1 MSSSTNEHALN
12 RAAGRSRSRAR
23 AIGAS
28 GVIVA
33 GGASALLAAFAGS
46 ASAAATINVD
56 SAADGAGN
64 AANCTDLI
72 VGNCTLRDASLAAVD
87 GDIITFDT
95 AVSAITLTNGNVD
108 LNAVTL
114 IGNGSANLTISTT
127 AAAGSYDLFY
137 LSGTGDVVISGM
149 SLTKNRINF
158 QHSGNAKLDDVSI
171 SGSRSAYGGA
181 LYAGNSGNLEIVNSN
196 FDGNYAS
203 DVGGAVYAYN
213 DGSVTISNSSFTNN
227 EADGEGGALFTSTNV
242 SGTIS
247 LTDSMFSGNY
257 SGGSGGAAM
266 FYSDGTAN
274 VGIINTTFT
283 ANAAGSWG
291 GAFYIMD
298 SVGDVT
304 IFGSTMTGND
314 ADSGSGVAYIEN
326 SGDLTITNSTIAD
339 NISAGGSG
347 GLYLNNGGDATIT
360 NSLIS
365 GNQALDGNG
374 GGIVNNASGVLTINN
389 STLTGNSANNG
400 GAILNGGSLVINQ
413 STIAGNSASVSGGG
427 VVLAGA
433 SLSLSGTI
441 VSGNSSGVAGTADF
455 GLYSEEPSDTGSFTA
470 TNSLIGEVDPRLT
483 ANGTN
488 NIMSTN
494 PMLGGLADNGGPTK
508 TMALLDGSPAID
520 AGPNPVA
527 TFIGNDSDQRG
538 LPWVRIYGGS
548 ADIGA
553 FEVQPNPFDPAPVVP
568 AFTG

>member
-12 RAAGRSRSRAR
+12 RAARRSRSRAR

-171 SGSRSAYGGA
+171 SGSRNAYGGA

-298 SVGDVT
+298 SVADVT

-314 ADSGSGVAYIEN
+314 ADSGSGAAYIEN

>member
-1 MSSSTNEHALN
+1 
-12 RAAGRSRSRAR
+12 
-23 AIGAS
+23 
-28 GVIVA
+28 VIVA

-64 AANCTDLI
+64 AANCTDFV

-87 GDIITFDT
+87 GDVITFDT

-114 IGNGSANLTISTT
+114 TGNGSANLTITTT
-127 AAAGSYDLFY
+127 AVAGSYDVFY
-137 LSGTGDVVISGM
+137 VSGTGDVVISGM

-158 QHSGNAKLDDVSI
+158 QNDGNAKLDDVSV
-171 SGSRSAYGGA
+171 SGSRSAFGGA
-181 LYAGNSGNLEIVNSN
+181 LYAGNLGNLEIVNSN

-203 DVGGAVYAYN
+203 SNGGAVYAYN
-213 DGSVTISNSSFTNN
+213 RGSVTISNSSFTDN
-227 EADGEGGALFTSTNV
+227 EAGREGGALFTSTYV

-247 LTDSMFSGNY
+247 LTDSVFTGNY

-266 FYSDGTAN
+266 FYSDETAN
-274 VGIINTTFT
+274 LGIINSTFT
-283 ANAAGSWG
+283 GNAAGKWA
-291 GAFYIMD
+291 GAFYIMEE
-298 SVGDVT
+298 VVDVT
-304 IFGSTMTGND
+304 IFGSTMSGNY
-314 ADSGSGVAYIEN
+314 AVNGSGAAYIEN

-347 GLYLNNGGDATIT
+347 GLYLNNSGNATIT
-360 NSLIS
+360 NTLIS

-374 GGIVNNASGVLTINN
+374 GGIANNAAGVLTINN

-400 GAILNGGSLVINQ
+400 GAILNDGLLVINQ

-427 VVLAGA
+427 VATTPGA
-433 SLSLSGTI
+433 SPSLSGTI

-494 PMLGGLADNGGPTK
+494 PMLGALADNGGPTK
-508 TMALLDGSPAID
+508 TMALLTGSPAIN

-527 TFIGNDSDQRG
+527 TFIGNEFDQRG
-538 LPWVRIYGGS
+538 AGYARVVGGVV
-548 ADIGA
+548 DIGA
-553 FEVQPNPFDPAPVVP
+553 FEVQPGPAPSPDTPVVP